1 MKKILSLTIIVLLL
15 SVFVVF
21 PKAEA
26 SETVVDEPVAEETVV
41 DEAPMTVTETIVAW
55 FYDNSS
61 NIFTGASTA
70 VTLVLAYLFK
80 KGLLPSLTSGLTKM
94 NSELG
99 SGINNVAAIAEAF
112 SQSTNAQLQEMG
124 SKIEP
129 FLEKARTVEDISS
142 KMETALVDM
151 QSQIDSS
158 SSERAAMSIVLQMQT
173 DFLYSVFMSA
183 NLPEYQKQQMG
194 ERYNEMKK
202 VIDTLYQGEK
212 NEEAEQ

>member
-80 KGLLPSLTSGLTKM
+80 KGLLPSLTSGLSKM

-129 FLEKARTVEDISS
+129 FLEKAKQVEEASS
-142 KMETALVDM
+142 KMEQTLVDM
-151 QSQIDSS
+151 QFQIKASDTD
-158 SSERAAMSIVLQMQT
+158 RQIVEKTLRLQTEM
-173 DFLYSVFMSA
+173 LYSVFISA
-183 NLPEYQKQQMG
+183 NLPEYQKQQLG
-194 ERYNEMKK
+194 ARYNEMQSL
-202 VIDTLYQGEK
+202 IDSLRKGEN
-212 NEEAEQ
+212 NEQ